1 MGKVTALAGVLVLS
15 ASAVSNAELQLK
27 PETLAAWQNYIRTAD
42 LRMQERVHGGAP
54 FLWIDESAERGR
66 RVRAGE
72 ILVTP
77 VSEQSPTRVP
87 NGLIHD
93 WIGAAFFPNASLA
106 DILAVVQDYPRYK
119 EFYKPLVID
128 SKLLGSDGTDYRFS
142 LLMLN
147 KSLFAKS
154 ALISEWKDRYIRVDD
169 RRWYSIAYSTCVE
182 EIDGYGSPDE
192 RKLPPDAGS
201 GYIWRLYSFSRFEQR
216 DDGVYVELEAIAL
229 SRDIPAALRWFIDPI
244 VRRVSRGSVFT
255 SLIET
260 RTAVSSAV
268 SASSTSSRLAENYDR
283 LFVPAELYS
292 PTDRR

>member
-1 MGKVTALAGVLVLS
+1 MDRQISLTGKATAMAGVLVLFT
-15 ASAVSNAELQLK
+15 SAVSNAAELQLK
-27 PETLAAWQNYIRTAD
+27 TETLAAWQNYIRAAN
-42 LRMQERVHGGAP
+42 LRMQGRVHGGAP

-77 VSEQSPTRVP
+77 VSEQSPMRVP

-106 DILAVVQDYPRYK
+106 DILAVVQDYSRYK

-128 SKLLGSDGTDYRFS
+128 SRLLGSDGTDYRFS

-147 KSLFAKS
+147 KSLFAKN
-154 ALISEWKDRYIRVDD
+154 ALLTEWKEGYAQVDD
-169 RRWYSIAYSTCVE
+169 RRWYSVASTTRVQ
-182 EIDGYGSPDE
+182 EIDEYGSPGE
-192 RKLPPDAGS
+192 RELPVDTGS

-216 DDGVYVELEAIAL
+216 DGGVYVEMEAMAL
-229 SRDIPAALRWFIDPI
+229 SRDIPSVLRWMIDPI

-255 SLIET
+255 SFTET
-260 RTAVSSAV
+260 RAALQKAANASN
-268 SASSTSSRLAENYDR
+268 ASSR
-283 LFVPAELYS
+283 PAARQGS
-292 PTDRR
+292 PFR

>member
-1 MGKVTALAGVLVLS
+1 MDRQVAVMGKATALADVLILS
-15 ASAVSNAELQLK
+15 ASAVSNAAELQLK
-27 PETLAAWQNYIRTAD
+27 PETLAAWQSYIRTAD
-42 LRMQERVHGGAP
+42 SRMQERLHGGAP

-77 VSEQSPTRVP
+77 VSEQSPVRVP

-128 SKLLGSDGTDYRFS
+128 SKLLGSDRTDYRFS

-147 KSLFAKS
+147 KSLFAKN
-154 ALISEWKDRYIRVDD
+154 ALLSEWKEGYLQVDD
-169 RRWYSIAYSTCVE
+169 WRWYSIASTTRVQ
-182 EIDGYGSPDE
+182 EIDEYGSPAE
-192 RKLPPDAGS
+192 RELPVDTGS

-216 DDGVYVELEAIAL
+216 DGGVYVEMEAMAL
-229 SRDIPAALRWFIDPI
+229 SRDIPAGLRWLIDPI

-255 SLIET
+255 SFTKT
-260 RTAVSSAV
+260 RAALQAAGNASN
-268 SASSTSSRLAENYDR
+268 ASSR
-283 LFVPAELYS
+283 PAARQGS
-292 PTDRR
+292 QFR

>member
-147 KSLFAKS
+147 KSLFAKN
-154 ALISEWKDRYIRVDD
+154 ALLSEWKEGYAQVDG
-169 RRWYSIAYSTCVE
+169 RRWYSIASTTRVQ
-182 EIDGYGSPDE
+182 EIDEYGSPSE
-192 RKLPPDAGS
+192 RELPVDTGS

-216 DDGVYVELEAIAL
+216 DGGVYVEMEAMAL
-229 SRDIPAALRWFIDPI
+229 SRDIPAGLRWLIDPI

-255 SLIET
+255 SFTKT
-260 RTAVSSAV
+260 RAALETAVNASN
-268 SASSTSSRLAENYDR
+268 ASSR
-283 LFVPAELYS
+283 PAAGQGAQF
-292 PTDRR
+292 R